1 MIWLA
6 QKNTT
11 RKPEEQEKNQVKEK
25 EKGKGKENPTQKGG
39 REERKRWRTLRARF
53 SEDEV
58 GS

>member
-11 RKPEEQEKNQVKEK
+11 RKPEEQEKNYVKEK

-39 REERKRWRTLRARF
+39 REEGKRWRTLRARF